1 MTLKLLFQLL
11 FGIFSFD
18 SSNMRWFNVRRIFM
32 VLFLLPVFIT
42 LLIINH
48 SFLLLDNLFFPFF
61 RKQKIKEPVFIIS
74 MPRTATT
81 YLFHLL
87 SKQKDRY
94 TSIKL
99 WEIIFAPSITQK
111 IICLLVSKADDLL
124 GKPLKRLI
132 IFFEEK
138 VFKNLQSIH
147 LIGLQ
152 YPEEDE
158 ALLLWDLSTAYFNF
172 FYPDSNYFDAY
183 FDFDNELNKNQKS
196 RIMRR
201 YLNYIKRHNYVFNKS
216 CERQFLSKNP
226 LMMPKL
232 EALYDILPDVKII
245 SINRC
250 PGDTI
255 PSTILL
261 NNKLYSFFTSKK
273 TPKSL
278 NEKTFLFLIK
288 WYKNADKHLQ
298 TLYKDQSFLVDFNLL
313 VSSNKDHILELLIFL
328 KNDSFLNEV
337 VNFNKKEGR
346 KHVSEKKYESCSES
360 ELQLI
365 LKEIPFMKG
374 YCY

>member
-1 MTLKLLFQLL
+1 MDLKLVFNLV
-11 FGIFSFD
+11 FGIFSFKQK
-18 SSNMRWFNVRRIFM
+18 NMRWFNLKRIVM
-32 VLFLLPVFIT
+32 VLLVLPVFVI
-42 LLIINH
+42 LLIINRF
-48 SFLLLDNLFFPFF
+48 FLFLDNLFFPFF
-61 RKQKIKEPVFIIS
+61 RKQKINNPVFIIS

-183 FDFDNELNKNQKS
+183 LDFDNVLSENQKS

-232 EALYDILPDVKII
+232 EALYGVFPDAQIV

-250 PGDTI
+250 PGDTM
-255 PSTILL
+255 PSTIRL

-273 TPKSL
+273 TPESL
-278 NEKTFLFLIK
+278 NEKTCIFLIK
-288 WYKNADKHLQ
+288 WYKNANKHLH
-298 TLYKDQSFLVDFNLL
+298 TLYKDQSFIVDFNLL
-313 VSSNKDHILELLIFL
+313 VSLNEEHIRQLLCFL
-328 KNDSFLNEV
+328 KNESYLNEV
-337 VNFNKKEGR
+337 VKISKKER
-346 KHVSEKKYESCSES
+346 KRHVAEKVYKSYSKKEIDK
-360 ELQLI
+360 I
-365 LKEIPFMKG
+365 LVEIPFMKS
-374 YCY
+374 YCN